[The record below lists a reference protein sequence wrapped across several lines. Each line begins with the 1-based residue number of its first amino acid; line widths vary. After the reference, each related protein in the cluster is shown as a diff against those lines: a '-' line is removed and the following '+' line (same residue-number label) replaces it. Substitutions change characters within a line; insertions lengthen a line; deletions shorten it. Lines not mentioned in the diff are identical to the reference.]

1 MGRDCCWAFFS
12 FEKRNPLNF
21 AQLRAFHAVAETG
34 SFTAASEK
42 LCLTQPAI
50 TLQVKALQQGHGLTL
65 LYRRGRS
72 MQLTEVGKELYTLTQ
87 RLFSVVRETDEYL
100 SMIDTLD
107 QGHCTVGADSP
118 CHVMNLVAEF
128 RRAYPG
134 VTVSITLGNT
144 EEVRDSILGYQS
156 DLAIV
161 SQIEQH
167 PRIARLPLFASPLLI
182 LVSKR
187 HPWASRRSI
196 TMSELDG
203 ITMIRRE
210 TGSVTRSRF
219 EQALRESQIS
229 PKFIVEV
236 DTREAVR
243 EAVAQNIGI
252 SAVQESEI
260 GQDMRLHSLAI
271 SDKHIMIQEYIV
283 FLKERENSRIVSALI
298 KLVEAEVSWS

>member
-1 MGRDCCWAFFS
+1 M
-12 FEKRNPLNF
+12 NF
-21 AQLRAFHAVAETG
+21 AQLRAFHAVVETG

-42 LCLTQPAI
+42 LCVTQPAV
-50 TLQVKALQQGHGLTL
+50 TLQVKALQQSHGLTL

-72 MQLTEVGKELYTLTQ
+72 IQLTAVGKELYTLAQ

-100 SMIDTLD
+100 SLIDTLK

-134 VTVSITLGNT
+134 VSVSVTLGNT
-144 EEVRDSILGYQS
+144 EEVLESILDYQS
-156 DLAIV
+156 DVAVV

-167 PRIARLPLFASPLLI
+167 PRIARLPLFVSPLLI

-187 HPWASRRSI
+187 HPWASRCAI
-196 TMSELDG
+196 TMRELDG
-203 ITMIRRE
+203 ATMIRRE
-210 TGSVTRSRF
+210 PGSVTRSRF

-229 PKFIVEV
+229 PKFSLEV

-260 GQDMRLHSLAI
+260 GQDMRLHRLAI
-271 SDKHIMIQEYIV
+271 SDKHIMIEEYIV
-283 FLKERENSRIVSALI
+283 FLKERESSRIVSALI
-298 KLVEAEVSWS
+298 KSVKAEVNWS

>member
-1 MGRDCCWAFFS
+1 M
-12 FEKRNPLNF
+12 NF

-42 LCLTQPAI
+42 LCLTQPAV
-50 TLQVKALQQGHGLTL
+50 TLQVKALQQRHGLTL
-65 LYRRGRS
+65 FYRRGRS
-72 MQLTEVGKELYTLTQ
+72 MQLTEVGKQLYTFTQ

-100 SMIDTLD
+100 RLIDTLE

-134 VTVSITLGNT
+134 VTVLITLGNT

-156 DLAIV
+156 DVAVI
-161 SQIEQH
+161 SQIEPH
-167 PRIARLPLFASPLLI
+167 PRIARLPLFASPLVI

-203 ITMIRRE
+203 ATMVRRE
-210 TGSVTRSRF
+210 PGSVTRSRF
-219 EQALRESQIS
+219 EQALRESQIR
-229 PKFIVEV
+229 PKFQLEV

-260 GQDMRLHSLAI
+260 GQDMRLKCLAI
-271 SDKHIMIQEYIV
+271 SDNHIMIEEYLV
-283 FLKERENSRIVSALI
+283 FLKDREGSRIVSALI
-298 KLVEAEVSWS
+298 QLVEAEVSWP

>member
-1 MGRDCCWAFFS
+1 
-12 FEKRNPLNF
+12 LNF

-42 LCLTQPAI
+42 LCVTQPAV

-65 LYRRGRS
+65 LYRRGRNI
-72 MQLTEVGKELYTLTQ
+72 QLTEVGKELYTFTQ

-100 SMIDTLD
+100 SSIDSLE

-118 CHVMNLVAEF
+118 SHVMNLVAEF

-134 VTVSITLGNT
+134 VTVSVALGNT

-156 DLAIV
+156 DVAVV
-161 SQIEQH
+161 SQIEPH
-167 PRIARLPLFASPLLI
+167 PRIARMPLFASPLVI
-182 LVSKR
+182 LVAKR

-196 TMSELDG
+196 TMRELDG
-203 ITMIRRE
+203 ATMVRRE
-210 TGSVTRSRF
+210 PGSVTRSRF
-219 EQALRESQIS
+219 EQALRESQIR
-229 PKFIVEV
+229 PGFQLEV
-236 DTREAVR
+236 DTREAVL

-260 GQDMRLHSLAI
+260 GQDVRLHCLAI
-271 SDKHIMIQEYIV
+271 SDKHIRIEEYVV
-283 FLKERENSRIVSALI
+283 FLKERESSRIVSAFI
-298 KLVEAEVSWS
+298 HLVEAEVNWS